1 MSSASRP
8 TVASVA
14 ILGAGPIGLT
24 CALLLSQRGIGSQL
38 IDARGLEQA
47 RQDRRLLALS
57 RGTLQLLSGL
67 LGDRFAPMADIFEVH
82 VSSAGQLGST
92 RLSSRDFD
100 GSVLGATVWYSDLV
114 QTLANAAQADPAII
128 VRRPCRVVG
137 LEQRHDSV
145 VLNLEDSGRIE
156 ATTAINA
163 EGTVS
168 DVRAATS
175 FAVLANLRV
184 EGLACG
190 TAVERF
196 TREGPFALLPV
207 PVAEATG
214 ASSQKSMIWCL
225 DRDMAQ
231 QRLALSDAEFTRK
244 IQATLGPRIGRVTE
258 VGPRSQFPL
267 LHLRRPRLREHRL
280 AYIGNAAQ
288 SLHPVAGQGFNL
300 GMRDCVCLAD
310 CLARAPAD
318 PVSAL
323 AQYEAARKADRFAIS
338 RFTGWLPALFASRLA
353 PIAVARSTALIAFD
367 LAAPLRRGLSA
378 ALMFGLRG

>member
-8 TVASVA
+8 TVAPVA
-14 ILGAGPIGLT
+14 ILGAGPIGLA

-38 IDARGLEQA
+38 IDARSLEQA

-57 RGTLQLLSGL
+57 RGTLQLLTGL
-67 LGDRFAPMADIFEVH
+67 LGDRLAPMARIFEVH
-82 VSSAGQLGST
+82 ISSAGQLGST

-100 GSVLGATVWYSDLV
+100 GAALGATVWYSDLV
-114 QTLANAAQADPAII
+114 QALANAAQADPGII
-128 VRRPCRVVG
+128 VRRPCRVIG

-145 VLNLEDSGRIE
+145 LLSLEDGRPIE
-156 ATTAINA
+156 ATIAINA

-168 DVRAATS
+168 GASAATS
-175 FAVLANLRV
+175 LAVLANLGV
-184 EGLACG
+184 EGLAPG

-196 TREGPFALLPV
+196 TREGPLALLPV
-207 PVAEATG
+207 PLPEPTG

-225 DRDMAQ
+225 DRDLAQ
-231 QRLALSDAEFTRK
+231 QRLALSDAEFARK
-244 IQATLGPRIGRVTE
+244 IQATLGPRIGRVTK

-267 LHLRRPRLREHRL
+267 LQLRRPRLREHRL

-288 SLHPVAGQGFNL
+288 SLHPVAAQGFNL
-300 GMRDCVCLAD
+300 GVRDCVCLAD

-318 PVSAL
+318 PVTAL
-323 AQYEAARKADRFAIS
+323 ALYEAARKADRFAIS
-338 RFTGWLPALFASRLA
+338 RFTGWLPGFFASRLA

-367 LAAPLRRGLSA
+367 LAGPLRRGLSA